1 MGLNT
6 HQKNIFELQYEKENL
21 VLDESCKLL
30 EVSSEILT
38 SQFGKYCFAL
48 VVDPTEQK
56 NFKIIIDLEKDY
68 SLDSINLLKGEI
80 VNIQPTS
87 SRPRLKPLKMQPKNI
102 QEILNFNLLG
112 PKNNISKETELL
124 TVDHI
129 ERLVMSLAQKCNEL
143 KIPACVAI
151 LFPTNPTN
159 K

>member
-6 HQKNIFELQYEKENL
+6 DQKNIFELQYEKENL

-48 VVDPTEQK
+48 VV
-56 NFKIIIDLEKDY
+56 DLEKDY

>member
-1 MGLNT
+1 MQSNSD
-6 HQKNIFELQYEKENL
+6 QKSIFGIQCEKEIL

-30 EVSSEILT
+30 EVSSETLN

-48 VVDPTEQK
+48 VVDPTERK
-56 NFKIIIDLEKDY
+56 KFKIIIDLEKDY

-102 QEILNFNLLG
+102 QEILKFNSLG
-112 PKNNISKETELL
+112 LNKDTRKDSELL
-124 TVDHI
+124 TVEHI
-129 ERLVMSLAQKCNEL
+129 ENLVMNLAQKCNEL

-151 LFPTNPTN
+151 LFPTGSTN
-159 K
+159 I

>member
-1 MGLNT
+1 MQSNSD
-6 HQKNIFELQYEKENL
+6 QKSIFGIQYEKEIL

-30 EVSSEILT
+30 EISSEILT

-151 LFPTNPTN
+151 LFPTNTTN